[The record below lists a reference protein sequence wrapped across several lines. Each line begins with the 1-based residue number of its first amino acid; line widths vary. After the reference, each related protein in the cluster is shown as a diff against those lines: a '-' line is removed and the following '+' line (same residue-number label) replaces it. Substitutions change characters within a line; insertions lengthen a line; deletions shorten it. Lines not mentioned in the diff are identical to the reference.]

1 MRSLLQEPLLHF
13 LLLGVALFAADG
25 FVNRVPKAQ
34 PGEIIVSAGQ
44 IEHLAARFAR
54 FQQRPP
60 TTEELKGLIDQYVR
74 EEILSREAM
83 KLGLDQHDPI
93 IRRRLQQKMEFV
105 ATDLAT
111 ADEPTEAELAAWLAQ
126 RPDNFREAPRFSF
139 RHIYL
144 SPDQRGDRFDAA
156 LAKLLAD
163 LKQDGAEA
171 DVQTLGDS
179 FLLPHEFA
187 DASQSAIASQFGP
200 EFAGQLAGVKTGEWT
215 GPIRSGYGMHLVLLT
230 ARNESRLPALDE
242 VRELVKRDVM
252 SARRLETN
260 RRFLDGLLAQYKVKV
275 EWPKADFASTDKT
288 MAQTP

>member
-1 MRSLLQEPLLHF
+1 MRSLLHEPLLHF
-13 LLLGVALFAADG
+13 LLLGAALFAADG
-25 FVNRVPKAQ
+25 FVNRAPKVQ

-44 IEHLAARFAR
+44 IEHLAARFAQFR
-54 FQQRPP
+54 QRPP

-83 KLGLDQHDPI
+83 KLGLDQNDAI

-126 RPDNFREAPRFSF
+126 HPDDFRQEQRFSF

-144 SPDQRGDRFDAA
+144 SPGKRGDRFDAD

-163 LKQDGAEA
+163 LKQAGEQA
-171 DVQTLGDS
+171 DVHTLGDS
-179 FLLPHEFA
+179 FLLPHAFA
-187 DASQSAIASQFGP
+187 DESQSAVAAQFGP
-200 EFAGQLAGVKTGEWT
+200 EFVGQLARLQTGEWT
-215 GPIRSGYGMHLVLLT
+215 GPIHSGYGVHLVLLT
-230 ARNESRLPALDE
+230 ARTESYLPALDE
-242 VRELVKRDVM
+242 VRELVKRDIM
-252 SARRLETN
+252 SERRLEAN
-260 RRFLDGLLAQYKVKV
+260 RRLLDGLLAQYKVKV
-275 EWPKADFASTDKT
+275 EWPKADFVSADKT